1 MFDLFIFSAHRA
13 QARQNE
19 NKRGRY
25 PRTRLLTLLMKRGT
39 TWTPAGG
46 KNENTRRAPRIVVCW
61 NITVSQRMKSWNK
74 VGDASQKNKIGEK
87 YRRWK
92 ELLRVGLSLY
102 PVLCERVR
110 DIESML
116 ERERERERETAC
128 MCVSEAHWMQ
138 RTGCWSAP
146 PPLRSTL
153 RHGWRKQ
160 EDVRVMS
167 GVM

>member
-1 MFDLFIFSAHRA
+1 MR
-13 QARQNE
+13 R
-19 NKRGRY
+19 RGRT
-25 PRTRLLTLLMKRGT
+25 RTREGGIRGQGYLPFWWRGGQPELLR
-39 TWTPAGG
+39 GG

-74 VGDASQKNKIGEK
+74 VGDASEKNKIGEK
-87 YRRWK
+87 YRRLK

>member
-13 QARQNE
+13 QARQNK

-39 TWTPAGG
+39 TWTPTE
-46 KNENTRRAPRIVVCW
+46 KKRENTRRAPRIAVCW
-61 NITVSQRMKSWNK
+61 NITISQRRKRWNK
-74 VGDASQKNKIGEK
+74 VSDASERNKIGKKK

-102 PVLCERVR
+102 PLLCERVR
-110 DIESML
+110 DIERVL
-116 ERERERERETAC
+116 ERESETAC
-128 MCVSEAHWMQ
+128 TCVSEAHWMQ

-146 PPLRSTL
+146 PPLRFTL
-153 RHGWRKQ
+153 RRGWRKQ